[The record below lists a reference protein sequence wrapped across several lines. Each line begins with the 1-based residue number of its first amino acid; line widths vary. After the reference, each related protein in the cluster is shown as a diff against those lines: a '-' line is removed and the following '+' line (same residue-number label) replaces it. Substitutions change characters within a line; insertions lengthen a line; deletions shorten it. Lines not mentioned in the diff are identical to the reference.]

1 MARDLGTREHA
12 DQHARLTADMAATQA
27 QFEATAEQTARFLA
41 DRNNTPFVV
50 LAPAKTIY
58 PGDKA
63 LGLFDQR

>member
-1 MARDLGTREHA
+1 MSDTLPFAVACLRQSSDGKIQSRRYA
-12 DQHARLTADMAATQA
+12 TAA
-27 QFEATAEQTARFLA
+27 EAEQTARFLA